1 MKVEEIKEVAKGLGI
16 KPGKMKKADLIK
28 EIQSAEGNDVCYNSG
43 SKDVCGQEGCAWR
56 EDC

>member
-1 MKVEEIKEVAKGLGI
+1 MKMDEIKEVAKGLGL

-28 EIQSAEGNDVCYNSG
+28 DIQKAEGNEDCYNSG
-43 SKDVCGQEGCAWR
+43 KKDVCGQNVCAWR